1 MRTLAALILAVAL
14 WDSPALA
21 QEAGKEPPKPITLD
35 QALETA
41 FRESPVIKA
50 ALAQVDKAKGGISEA
65 NANFNPKFNG
75 ELTHTRQGPTISFSV
90 PGLGTTDVVQEQNTT
105 GVASFLLPID
115 VSKKLGYITD
125 IAKYQFQLDYLALL
139 SVSQKLIF
147 DVKTAYYDLLRAQGQ
162 EQVAQSTVDVA
173 NARLKDATARY
184 SVGSAP
190 KFDVTR
196 AQVDVANFNQQLIR
210 GKSRVGIARAAL
222 NRVLGIDVNAPTE
235 IVRSEITIENIKVDV
250 DKSTQGAY
258 AKRPEV
264 MSARTVIDLS
274 KKNVR
279 LQRTAILPTLTAT
292 ADYTYNFR
300 LAGFSPTNQ
309 SWIAILDLKMPIWD
323 GGVTRA
329 KVDQANADVAKSL
342 QSLDSV
348 KLGVGFD
355 VKTAALVLQEGIE
368 RVATTSE
375 NVALAEETLRLATV
389 RYNGGISTMVEVTDA
404 ESALTQAK
412 VDWVNSRYDY
422 VLGLAGLDRATG
434 NQPELAKLQLLASE
448 PATQRR

>member
-1 MRTLAALILAVAL
+1 
-14 WDSPALA
+14 
-21 QEAGKEPPKPITLD
+21 
-35 QALETA
+35 
-41 FRESPVIKA
+41 
-50 ALAQVDKAKGGISEA
+50 
-65 NANFNPKFNG
+65 
-75 ELTHTRQGPTISFSV
+75 
-90 PGLGTTDVVQEQNTT
+90 VQEQNTT
-105 GVASFLLPID
+105 GVVGLLLPID
-115 VSKKLGYITD
+115 VSKKLGYVTD

-139 SVSQKLIF
+139 TTSQKLIF
-147 DVKTAYYDLLRAQGQ
+147 DATTAYYDVLRAQGQ
-162 EQVAQSTVDVA
+162 EEVAQATVDVA
-173 NARLKDATARY
+173 TARLKDASARY